1 MSESKAGYP
10 AKLRYTKEHEWV
22 KVDELVG
29 TVGITDYAQ
38 SELGDVVFVELPERG
53 RQLTAGE
60 ELGTIES
67 VKAVSEIYAP
77 VSGEVMEV
85 NESLRDHPEKVNA
98 DPYGEGWLL
107 RLKLTRPAE
116 SDTLLSADDY
126 RSHVEEG
133 GH

>member
-1 MSESKAGYP
+1 MSDSKSVFPGD
-10 AKLRYTKEHEWV
+10 LRYTKEHEWV
-22 KVDELVG
+22 RVEGTVG

-38 SELGDVVFVELPERG
+38 SELGDVVFVDLPEKG
-53 RQLTAGE
+53 RALTAGE

-77 VSGEVMEV
+77 LSGEVLEV
-85 NESLRDHPEKVNA
+85 NESLRDHPERVNG

-107 RLKLTRPAE
+107 RVKLTQPSE
-116 SDTLLSADDY
+116 TGKLLSPDGY
-126 RSHVEEG
+126 KSHVEEG